1 MNGLTPYQDNSIAS
15 DFVSERLDGQ
25 VLAFVS
31 GLGGHEKHFVA
42 FFNDE
47 NGTISFN
54 S

>member
-1 MNGLTPYQDNSIAS
+1 MF

-31 GLGGHEKHFVA
+31 GPGGDRKIIFVA